1 MGAPEGTPRPP
12 TPGLN
17 INRRRPTS
25 RRAGPA
31 ARLPSPYEKLEQGQ
45 QTIIGLL
52 EQILVELKAPRRIG
66 GAPAEDLKP
75 KNRGGRL
82 EKYDW
87 RDFYLEVI
95 KIANLDGFSTRDE
108 LRRRMIDWI
117 TLNWP
122 EQPGDAMLR
131 GKLRKIGDYLK
142 LPP

>member
-1 MGAPEGTPRPP
+1 LCAGRTQPEPVFEDRADE
-12 TPGLN
+12 LLKV
-17 INRRRPTS
+17 IIRQLDRLIELQEARRP
-25 RRAGPA
+25 
-31 ARLPSPYEKLEQGQ
+31 
-45 QTIIGLL
+45 
-52 EQILVELKAPRRIG
+52 G
-66 GAPAEDLKP
+66 GVPKDLKP
-75 KNRGGRL
+75 KNMGGRP

-87 RDFYLEVI
+87 QTFDLEVMR
-95 KIANLDGFSTRDE
+95 IANLDGFSTRDE